1 MSTVETPRTPLSEE
15 KRKRR
20 AELVRSLMESLKRE
34 LALDGPEQQI
44 RSLASQLL
52 SHREGMRR
60 FILAT
65 FTARV
70 GESEAHN
77 VTGTLLAFDAELAPV
92 AWQAAEVL
100 NIDQVAGKAKEISD
114 LLERANAHC

>member
-1 MSTVETPRTPLSEE
+1 
-15 KRKRR
+15 
-20 AELVRSLMESLKRE
+20 
-34 LALDGPEQQI
+34 
-44 RSLASQLL
+44 
-52 SHREGMRR
+52 MRR

-70 GESEAHN
+70 GESEARD
-77 VTGTLLAFDAELAPV
+77 VTGKLLAFDAELAPV

-114 LLERANAHC
+114 LLKRANAPC